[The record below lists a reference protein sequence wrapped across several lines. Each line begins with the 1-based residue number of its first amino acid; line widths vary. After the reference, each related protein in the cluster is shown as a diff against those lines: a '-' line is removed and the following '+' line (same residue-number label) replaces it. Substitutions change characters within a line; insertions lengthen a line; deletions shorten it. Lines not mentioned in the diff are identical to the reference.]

1 MIEVLVVDGVVYEN
15 IEEQIYVFP
24 EVVDENTE
32 NLQPIKIPNP
42 IIPTDAE
49 TLRKAIKDTVL
60 YLAKQRIQRFLF
72 ENGYHDLGDLYY
84 YAQQNDEEAQELL
97 YRYQIFDSFIW
108 DFLDTLNDKNYDELL
123 EIARILRTH
132 VNGIDL

>member
-1 MIEVLVVDGVVYEN
+1 MIEVLVVNGVVYEN

-24 EVVDENTE
+24 EAVDENTE

-60 YLAKQRIQRFLF
+60 YLAKQRIQKFLF
-72 ENGYHDLGDLYY
+72 ENGYHDLGDLFY

-97 YRYQIFDSFIW
+97 HRYQMFDSFIW

>member
-1 MIEVLVVDGVVYEN
+1 MIEILVVNNAVYEN

-24 EVVDENTE
+24 EAADENTE
-32 NLQPIKIPNP
+32 NLQLIKIPNP

-60 YLAKQRIQRFLF
+60 YLAKQRIQKFLF
-72 ENGYHDLGDLYY
+72 ENGYHDLGDLFY

-97 YRYQIFDSFIW
+97 HRYQMFDSFIW

>member
-1 MIEVLVVDGVVYEN
+1 MIEVLVVNGIVYEN

-24 EVVDENTE
+24 EAVDENTE

-60 YLAKQRIQRFLF
+60 YLAKQRIQKFLF
-72 ENGYHDLGDLYY
+72 ENGYHDLGDLFY

-97 YRYQIFDSFIW
+97 HRYQMFDSFIW
-108 DFLDTLNDKNYDELL
+108 NFLDTLNDKNYDELL

>member
-1 MIEVLVVDGVVYEN
+1 MIEVLVVNGVVYEN

-24 EVVDENTE
+24 EAVDENTE

-60 YLAKQRIQRFLF
+60 YLAKQGKQKFL
-72 ENGYHDLGDLYY
+72 
-84 YAQQNDEEAQELL
+84 
-97 YRYQIFDSFIW
+97 
-108 DFLDTLNDKNYDELL
+108 
-123 EIARILRTH
+123 
-132 VNGIDL
+132 